1 LRIDPALDIAA
12 AGGLAVMGAV
22 AVLYFAVQRRDRAP
36 LWLGLFNAALA
47 DALRAGVPGHRR
59 PRGACLPRPL
69 RPVHVSE
76 GVPPFGT
83 RAIVAAALAA
93 AAMSVLPGLLPPQ
106 AAAAITIAGAAW
118 LAWIVAKAALARPK
132 PWPALLL
139 GMPVLLPLL
148 TLEMFRGFAPGG

>member
-1 LRIDPALDIAA
+1 MRRSPTHFALASQAIA
-12 AGGLAVMGAV
+12 GH
-22 AVLYFAVQRRDRAP
+22 
-36 LWLGLFNAALA
+36 AALA
-47 DALRAGVPGHRR
+47 FLALFVQSMYPKEC
-59 PRGACLPRPL
+59 P
-69 RPVHVSE
+69 S
-76 GVPPFGT
+76 FGT